1 MEQLSTGILG
11 QNVRKGLNFTWS
23 TQAILFCAIIIA
35 CVGLNVDSPPI
46 VIGAMLISPL
56 MAPVVGIGYGV
67 GNRDPKILA
76 RSTRLLLIQVTVAV
90 VGATI
95 YFFISPLNATS
106 AQLLARTEP
115 TLWDVLIAIVG
126 GFAGVISSAKKD
138 GGNIVPGVAIAT
150 ALMPPLCTVGYGIS
164 HLNSTFILGAGYLF
178 LINVFFIALSTAI
191 GTIFFRVRSGEKLN
205 VPFKQRM
212 LILVISIIIIIPSS
226 ISAYSIVHK
235 SYIDTELS
243 EFIDAKMGDQ
253 YIAK

>member
-126 GFAGVISSAKKD
+126 GFAGVISSAKRM
-138 GGNIVPGVAIAT
+138 AAT
-150 ALMPPLCTVGYGIS
+150 SSRRCNCDSFNATTMYSRLWNQPFKFDIYFGCRLS
-164 HLNSTFILGAGYLF
+164 F

-191 GTIFFRVRSGEKLN
+191 GTIFFRVRSGE
-205 VPFKQRM
+205 
-212 LILVISIIIIIPSS
+212 S
-226 ISAYSIVHK
+226 
-235 SYIDTELS
+235 
-243 EFIDAKMGDQ
+243 
-253 YIAK
+253 